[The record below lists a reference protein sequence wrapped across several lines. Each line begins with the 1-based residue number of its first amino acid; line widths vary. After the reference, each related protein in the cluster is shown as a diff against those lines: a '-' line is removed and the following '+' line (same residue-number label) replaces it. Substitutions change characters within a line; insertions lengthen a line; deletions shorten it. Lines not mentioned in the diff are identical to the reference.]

1 MARLAIYG
9 TGGFGRELIAMARYA
24 VEKSARTGGA
34 LSDLVFLDDRNPA
47 ASVYDI
53 PILRVEDLD
62 PGDFYCL
69 AVGDGKIRSN
79 MAARCDEAGLRPYSL
94 LSSTFISG
102 PGVDIADGAVFC
114 DHSIVTTSARIGR
127 HFQCNIYSYV
137 AHDCVIGDFVTFA
150 PKVACNGNVHV
161 EDFAYIGTGALLKQ
175 GRSDAPL
182 RIGKGAIVGMGAVV
196 TKDVPAGAVVIGNP
210 ARSR

>member
-9 TGGFGRELIAMARYA
+9 TGGFGRELIAMGRYA
-24 VEKSARTGGA
+24 VEKSARTAGA
-34 LSDLVFLDDRNPA
+34 LSELVFLDDRNPA
-47 ASVYDI
+47 ASVYDV
-53 PILRVEDLD
+53 PVLRVEDLD

-69 AVGDGKIRSN
+69 AVGDGKIRSD
-79 MAARCDEAGLRPYSL
+79 MAARCGEAGLRPYSL

-161 EDFAYIGTGALLKQ
+161 EDFAYIGTGALLRQ
-175 GRSDAPL
+175 GRPDAPL

-196 TKDVPAGAVVIGNP
+196 TKDVPAGAVMIGNP
-210 ARSR
+210 ARAR